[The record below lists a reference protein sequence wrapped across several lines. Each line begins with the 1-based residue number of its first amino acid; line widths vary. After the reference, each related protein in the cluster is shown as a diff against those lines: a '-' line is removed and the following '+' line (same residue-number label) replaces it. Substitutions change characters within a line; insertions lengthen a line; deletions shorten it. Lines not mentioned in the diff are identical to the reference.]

1 MHDFSFCEMFYAAH
15 YLPIAMYEG
24 TRFVCASGF
33 YEDGDP
39 YPFVLPKLMTMGSPA
54 IYVSSDTGYYGLVR
68 DGDGTHCFVLGPA
81 YSTPVTDGFVRSF
94 ISKNAIS
101 THRYEE
107 IASFLS
113 SIPQYTYN
121 QFMNLLLY
129 LHYTLTG
136 QRLDITQ
143 AFGITNTAYQEVI
156 GELNSRQTYQAREE
170 GIQHN
175 TYYFE
180 QQMLEL
186 IRNGK
191 PEKLEKLFLA
201 AANYPTV
208 QEGKLAENPLRQA
221 KNIFIGW
228 ITMVGKSAAIP
239 GGLDIEQTYQL
250 IDTYVQ
256 ECEKLQT
263 EDAVK
268 NLQYNMPMDFAKRVA
283 QQKIPAG
290 ISQEVYRCMQ
300 FISTHINEPIDTSDV
315 VTVSGKSRAYLFQKF
330 RKELGMGIGAY
341 ITHCRLREAK
351 ALLRYTDKS
360 LGEISSYLCFSS
372 QSHFQN
378 VFKKHIGRTPLEYR
392 KTHLSHCGK
401 TGEMNTEEETAS
413 AQ

>member
-1 MHDFSFCEMFYAAH
+1 MNDFSFCEMFYAAH

-94 ISKNAIS
+94 INKNAIS

-186 IRNGK
+186 IRNGE

-201 AANYPTV
+201 AANFPTV

-315 VTVSGKSRAYLFQKF
+315 VTGSGKSRAYLFQKF
-330 RKELGMGIGAY
+330 QKELGMSIGAY

-351 ALLRYTDKS
+351 ALLRYTEKS

-372 QSHFQN
+372 QSHFHN
-378 VFKKHIGRTPLEYR
+378 VFKKHFNITPTEYR
-392 KTHLSHCGK
+392 KNGNIIK
-401 TGEMNTEEETAS
+401 
-413 AQ
+413 